1 MCRLN
6 ITRRLVGIAVA
17 AMSAMTVSASDCQ
30 IMMGIAPMDQG
41 EGVPEAVGQRLSN
54 RLANLMAQEG
64 VVAGDDESRFFVS
77 GRFDNGFFDRNSNG
91 NYLVKTTLTLFIG
104 DAEGKKMFASRQFE
118 LKGAGKTEQLAY
130 INALSSLNARNPQFQ
145 SFVADGREKVVNYF
159 NSNYKTYLTRARTAL
174 ETKNYDE
181 AFYYALSI
189 PECCVGYDEA
199 VNLVK
204 SAYTDQVNDTAR
216 RLLAQAKA
224 AWAAHPDEAGAEEA
238 HSYLTQIDPDASC
251 YGEAMALSK
260 SIGQTVKKNWDFEN
274 VTKYKDAVA
283 LEKQRI
289 ESARAIGVAWAK
301 NQPKTV
307 NRYYWVSH
315 YRY

>member
-1 MCRLN
+1 M
-6 ITRRLVGIAVA
+6 IVGTLMAS
-17 AMSAMTVSASDCQ
+17 MSTLAVSAADCQ
-30 IMMGIAPMDQG
+30 IFMGIAPMDQG
-41 EGVPEAVGQRLSN
+41 ADIPEAVAQRLGN

-77 GRFDNGFFDRNSNG
+77 GKFDNGFFDRNSNG

-104 DAEGKKMFASRQFE
+104 DADGKKMFASRQFE

-130 INALSSLNARNPQFQ
+130 INALNSLNAANPRFQ
-145 SFVADGREKVVNYF
+145 SFVDDGREKIVDYF
-159 NSNYKTYLTRARTAL
+159 NGNYKTYLTRARTAL

-181 AFYYALSI
+181 AYYYALSI

-204 SAYTDQVNDTAR
+204 TAYKDQTNDTGR

-238 HSYLTQIDPDASC
+238 HSYLIQIDPDASC
-251 YGEAMALSK
+251 YKEAMELSAK
-260 SIGQTVKKNWDFEN
+260 ISKTVKQNWDFEN

-301 NQPKTV
+301 NQPRTV
-307 NRYYWVSH
+307 NRFYWVRG